1 MWYSCV
7 AVVSLAAVYP
17 GTLVPVP
24 ILPGHQHHD
33 GKKQSTKRMLVCT
46 VHTVYKTESLAVLG
60 TAHPFEDNTMNMDYH
75 TVLTTYVLVPTWLM
89 LFVVAS

>member
-1 MWYSCV
+1 MHY
-7 AVVSLAAVYP
+7 
-17 GTLVPVP
+17 
-24 ILPGHQHHD
+24 D
-33 GKKQSTKRMLVCT
+33 GKKQSTKRILVCT